1 MTAQRYVDQVGL
13 LVRAIPE
20 IAREDIFALKGG
32 TAINLFVRDLPRL
45 SVDIDLVYLPV
56 ADRDSSLQAVHDG
69 LDRIA
74 SRLERDGRMAVERR
88 LLPDGKRLVVQAD
101 GVTIKIE
108 VSPVLR
114 GTVFPPVLRS
124 VNAAVEERFGF
135 AEMQLVSEA
144 DLYAGKIAAALD
156 RQHPRDL
163 FDIHFLFANEGISD
177 DLFKAFLIYLVS
189 HPRPAHELLCPHRL
203 DISAQYSD
211 EFLGMTVADL
221 SLDALLEAREQL
233 VREVLGRAGE
243 AANRHFLTSFHHLTP
258 DWDALGFE
266 STIADLPALRWKRL
280 NLERLRSE
288 NPAKFDHQLQALQ
301 DCLGSA

>member
-1 MTAQRYVDQVGL
+1 MTAQRYVDQVSL

-45 SVDIDLVYLPV
+45 SIDIDLVYLPV
-56 ADRDSSLQAVHDG
+56 ADRDSSLQAVRDG
-69 LDRIA
+69 LERIA
-74 SRLERDGRMAVERR
+74 SRLERDGRIAVERR
-88 LLPDGKRLVVQAD
+88 LLPDGKRLVVQSD

-189 HPRPAHELLCPHRL
+189 HPRPAHELLCPHRI
-203 DISAQYSD
+203 DISAQYSA

-233 VREVLGRAGE
+233 VREVLGRASQRV
-243 AANRHFLTSFHHLTP
+243 NRHFLTTFHHLTP

-280 NLERLRSE
+280 NLERLRLE

-301 DCLGSA
+301 DCLLSP

>member
-1 MTAQRYVDQVGL
+1 MTAQRYVDQVSL

-20 IAREDIFALKGG
+20 IAHEDIFALKGG

-56 ADRDSSLQAVHDG
+56 ADRDSSLQAVRDG
-69 LDRIA
+69 LERIA

-135 AEMQLVSEA
+135 AEMQLVSDA

-233 VREVLGRAGE
+233 VREILGRASQD
-243 AANRHFLTSFHHLTP
+243 ANRHFLTSFHHLTP

-266 STIADLPALRWKRL
+266 SVIADLPALRWKRL

-301 DCLGSA
+301 DCLGSV

>member
-1 MTAQRYVDQVGL
+1 MTAQRFVDQVSL

-56 ADRDSSLQAVHDG
+56 ADRDSSLQAVRDG

-88 LLPDGKRLVVQAD
+88 LLPEGKRLVVQSD

-177 DLFKAFLIYLVS
+177 DLFKTFLIYLS

-233 VREVLGRAGE
+233 VREILGRASQG
-243 AANRHFLTSFHHLTP
+243 ANRHFLTSFHHLTP

-288 NPAKFDHQLQALQ
+288 NPAKFDHQLQALRV
-301 DCLGSA
+301 CLGSA